1 MLSSPIFLY
10 KNLRLL
16 QKVAMQ
22 KQGASV
28 KGWRVTLNREQYA
41 YLKRTKMYLR
51 HFPLNRVILSG
62 SPTSILA
69 GSP

>member
-1 MLSSPIFLY
+1 
-10 KNLRLL
+10 
-16 QKVAMQ
+16 MQ

-51 HFPLNRVILSG
+51 HFPLNRIILSG